1 MVDFHKDKSLSLT
14 TMGENSWPSTF
25 CFLKG
30 TVTTTM
36 WAHAMYGEQCSLSD
50 SRNPVYVYKEGDATR
65 GGVLQSCSSYNLED
79 SGESVDHLPDSL
91 AVVNFRECLWWLAI
105 ETTKWSVQE
114 RGSE

>member
-50 SRNPVYVYKEGDATR
+50 SRNPVYVYKEGRREETPR
-65 GGVLQSCSSYNLED
+65 TKPY
-79 SGESVDHLPDSL
+79 LPLKLPADTYLFSPGPIG
-91 AVVNFRECLWWLAI
+91 N
-105 ETTKWSVQE
+105 
-114 RGSE
+114 